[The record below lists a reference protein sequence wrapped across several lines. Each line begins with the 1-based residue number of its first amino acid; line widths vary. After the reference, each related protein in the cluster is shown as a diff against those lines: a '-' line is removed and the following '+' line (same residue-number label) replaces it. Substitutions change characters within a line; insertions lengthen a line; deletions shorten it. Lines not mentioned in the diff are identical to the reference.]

1 MLAACGFE
9 SKKGGSRA
17 DGETAKLSNRR
28 PKPGYLT
35 VDRVRSPMS
44 EPKLLV
50 PVRLSS
56 FESLPPTLT
65 ETLSAL
71 PVVVLGY
78 EELDADETEQSVSE
92 SRRAQLQST
101 LDGVAADFESGANV
115 ETVLTVTHDR
125 AKAID
130 RVAVDHDC
138 DIILVP
144 NDVSVVGRVLVAVKN
159 ADHIG
164 EVGSLLSTLNRR
176 EIGLG
181 NLVHVTLLHVAESD
195 DEMEASEQLLAEAK
209 ATLADNYDID
219 ELAIETRVRRG
230 EDPGFEI
237 IEAARDHDAVVMGET
252 TRDIERD
259 VFGTVSEQVAD
270 ETGEPVFVVRLD

>member
-1 MLAACGFE
+1 
-9 SKKGGSRA
+9 
-17 DGETAKLSNRR
+17 
-28 PKPGYLT
+28 
-35 VDRVRSPMS
+35 MS

-65 ETLSAL
+65 ETLSSL

-78 EELDADETEQSVSE
+78 EELDADETAESVSE
-92 SRRAQLQST
+92 SRRAELQST
-101 LDGVAADFESGANV
+101 LDQIAAHFESGANV
-115 ETVLTVTHDR
+115 ETVLAFTHDR
-125 AKAID
+125 AEAID

-195 DEMEASEQLLAEAK
+195 DEMDASEQLLAEAK
-209 ATLADNYDID
+209 TTLADNYDID